1 MYESR
6 TNKFPLKKDMHRLA
20 KCQSYWLTYSI
31 MIMTLSGLI
40 HWVFWQRSS
49 PLQGETASWKVMRE
63 RVNDIVLNSYAVV
76 AVWEVILKYCFNS
89 VPQGWPIHLMKY
101 VANNYLFWIWLAN
114 QADNCV
120 LRDIELSAK
129 IHLLSFI

>member
-1 MYESR
+1 MSHQQISPKKR
-6 TNKFPLKKDMHRLA
+6 TCTGLPNVNLIGL
-20 KCQSYWLTYSI
+20 YIVLWLWPYQD
-31 MIMTLSGLI
+31 LLI
-40 HWVFWQRSS
+40 EFFWQRSS

-101 VANNYLFWIWLAN
+101 VANNLFWIWLAN